1 MTYKKFG
8 FLAAI
13 LALSGFYLYTLYLAA
28 HPNVSLAYK
37 LYYLE
42 GKTRF
47 WEHNSSMTYQP
58 GNELNLTKPSRFL
71 SSEGWAKKPS
81 AEGTQLSGKGGL
93 YFVLPKQ
100 QAQPEQLT
108 IQARINS
115 PEAGTLLKV
124 ALGHDFTTTVKL
136 AKAGINEIRLNLPG
150 ESLTTDPKHPN
161 FLALSAPTPLNVQS
175 VRLTVAQ

>member
-1 MTYKKFG
+1 MTYKKLG
-8 FLAAI
+8 FLTAI

-47 WEHNSSMTYQP
+47 WEHNSSMTYQS

-81 AEGTQLSGKGGL
+81 AEGTELSGKGGV

-100 QAQPEQLT
+100 LANPDQLT
-108 IQARINS
+108 VQARINS
-115 PEAGTLLKV
+115 PEAGALLNV
-124 ALGHDFTTTVKL
+124 ALGADFTTTVKL
-136 AKAGINEIRLNLPG
+136 AKAGMNEILLHLPAA
-150 ESLTTDPKHPN
+150 SLTADPKQPN
-161 FLALSAPTPLNVQS
+161 YLALSAPTPLNVQS
-175 VRLTVAQ
+175 LRLTVAQ

>member
-8 FLAAI
+8 FLTAI
-13 LALSGFYLYTLYLAA
+13 MALSCFYLYTLYLAA
-28 HPNVSLAYK
+28 HPNVSLAYR
-37 LYYLE
+37 LYYME

-47 WEHNSSMTYQP
+47 WEHNSSMTYQL

-81 AEGTQLSGKGGL
+81 EAGTELAGNGGI

-100 QAQPEQLT
+100 AANPQQLMVH
-108 IQARINS
+108 ARINS
-115 PEAGTLLKV
+115 PEAGALLKI

-136 AKAGINEIRLNLPG
+136 AQAGINEIRLNLPG
-150 ESLTTDPKHPN
+150 NSLTADPKHPN
-161 FLALSAPTPLNVQS
+161 FLALTAPTPINVQS
-175 VRLTVAQ
+175 VRLTLAQ

>member
-37 LYYLE
+37 LYYTE

-81 AEGTQLSGKGGL
+81 EQGTELSGQGGL

-108 IQARINS
+108 IQARSTAPRLVPCSRWRWVMIS
-115 PEAGTLLKV
+115 PPRSSWPRRAST
-124 ALGHDFTTTVKL
+124 
-136 AKAGINEIRLNLPG
+136 R
-150 ESLTTDPKHPN
+150 
-161 FLALSAPTPLNVQS
+161 SASACRATP
-175 VRLTVAQ
+175 